1 MEYPRFNPS
10 QSVKFDLANGAV
22 SIDGSGSRLLIP
34 ADLLTDLWANSA
46 PEQRRDFGRR
56 LGTEL
61 GRRVGERLGGNRADR
76 ASLEAVVEHLGGD
89 FALTGLGSMHVE
101 RWGRALVVAI
111 QGSPFGAAGDDLLA
125 AIVEGA
131 IQRLFGK
138 DTGVVVLVREQNLVR
153 LLVLSP
159 NSALRAR
166 SWLDAGDGWG
176 DVLSRLHA
184 DAAGGA

>member
-1 MEYPRFNPS
+1 MEHPRFNPS

-22 SIDGSGSRLLIP
+22 TMDGSGSRLLVP
-34 ADLLTDLWANSA
+34 ADLVGQLWSSA
-46 PEQRRDFGRR
+46 TEEQQRDFGRR

-61 GRRVGERLGGNRADR
+61 GRRVAERLGRGQAES

-89 FALTGLGSMHVE
+89 LALAGLGSMHLE

-111 QGSPFGAAGDDLLA
+111 DTSPLGATGDGLLA

-138 DTGVVVLVREQNLVR
+138 DTGVVVLNRADQLVR
-153 LLVLSP
+153 LLVLNP
-159 NSALRAR
+159 TSALRAR
-166 SWLDAGDGWG
+166 SWLDDGANWG
-176 DVLSRLHA
+176 EVLSRLHSESK
-184 DAAGGA
+184 GGA